1 MGFECGRRNSSQ
13 SDQTGNY
20 CLLPLQN
27 TDDCGRTLRC
37 HVITV
42 LYGHFCRKLWYA
54 GWGRLLWEE
63 TLCGWCLRRESE
75 TVWEPPTWLLLEES
89 IELDGHPCM
98 HRLLHGRGMWTGWP
112 GPYNTRACRSIF
124 SPLQRFKGPRLVAE
138 RRAAHDF
145 WSQVL
150 RRRKPP
156 KTWCRLTMGG
166 LLLGSPAVS
175 KRLCSG
181 TSVSK
186 RLCSRPW
193 VTLGSLWG
201 ELWATLGGLLG
212 QSGFTCGSLCA
223 HFAVARLC

>member
-1 MGFECGRRNSSQ
+1 MEPCLPAFWREFYMGFECGRRNSSQ

-124 SPLQRFKGPRLVAE
+124 SPLWTGWPGPYNT
-138 RRAAHDF
+138 RA
-145 WSQVL
+145 
-150 RRRKPP
+150 
-156 KTWCRLTMGG
+156 CRSIF
-166 LLLGSPAVS
+166 SP
-175 KRLCSG
+175 L
-181 TSVSK
+181 
-186 RLCSRPW
+186 
-193 VTLGSLWG
+193 
-201 ELWATLGGLLG
+201 
-212 QSGFTCGSLCA
+212 
-223 HFAVARLC
+223 